1 MVVQGSVL
9 LEASSRE
16 ELWSIFEK
24 GSENRHVSSTS
35 KTMMNA
41 PQHIC
46 KSLGKGE
53 GEELYLSLERL
64 DI

>member
-1 MVVQGSVL
+1 MVVQGSIMM
-9 LEASSRE
+9 EAASRE

-41 PQHIC
+41 PQHVC

-53 GEELYLSLERL
+53 GKELYLSF
-64 DI
+64 

>member
-1 MVVQGSVL
+1 MFVQGSVM
-9 LEASSRE
+9 LEASSKD
-16 ELWSIFEK
+16 ELWNIFEK

-46 KSLGKGE
+46 KFVGKGK
-53 GEELYLSLERL
+53 ERNF
-64 DI
+64 I